1 VLVTL
6 GGPHAGWWF
15 NPHLPE
21 GLLYLGMAVLS
32 IAWLGLGRDLAP
44 LRALWLVGAV
54 WCLPLLVAPAL
65 FSRDVYSYL
74 AQGTILHLGLS
85 PYHHAPAALGPGR
98 LLSAVDPFWRH
109 TTAPYGPLF
118 LGLASPLAGANL
130 IVSVV
135 LLRLLEV
142 AAVVLLGYLVPRLAR
157 TLGADPARALWLVAF
172 SPLVLLE
179 LIVPA
184 HNDALMAALM
194 LAGVMLALERRPL
207 AGVVVCALAAAIKL
221 PAAAGIPFIVLGWA
235 RAQPTVA
242 ARVRLL
248 TGATAAV
255 VAVVLLLSAIPGVG
269 FGWLS
274 SSLFST
280 PQRVR
285 LAITPATALGYTGA
299 ALLRDAGVAVSAR
312 HLEAA
317 LGVVAFALVGLYA
330 VALLVR
336 TRPERIPRHVGLLLV
351 AAAFGGP
358 AAWPWYFIWGLA
370 LLAASPDAQRARWLA
385 PAIAASAFL
394 VKPNGVLAL
403 PLQSAPAVLVVY
415 AVAVA
420 YACRRTR
427 EPSPELVPA

>member
-1 VLVTL
+1 
-6 GGPHAGWWF
+6 
-15 NPHLPE
+15 
-21 GLLYLGMAVLS
+21 
-32 IAWLGLGRDLAP
+32 
-44 LRALWLVGAV
+44 
-54 WCLPLLVAPAL
+54 
-65 FSRDVYSYL
+65 
-74 AQGTILHLGLS
+74 
-85 PYHHAPAALGPGR
+85 
-98 LLSAVDPFWRH
+98 
-109 TTAPYGPLF
+109 
-118 LGLASPLAGANL
+118 
-130 IVSVV
+130 
-135 LLRLLEV
+135 
-142 AAVVLLGYLVPRLAR
+142 
-157 TLGADPARALWLVAF
+157 
-172 SPLVLLE
+172 
-179 LIVPA
+179 
-184 HNDALMAALM
+184 
-194 LAGVMLALERRPL
+194 
-207 AGVVVCALAAAIKL
+207 VVVCALAAAIKL

-248 TGATAAV
+248 TGAAAAV